1 MPKPKGAPRECKDL
15 DLAQWMLAWDSYS
28 LAAVVVEQMSFMT
41 AMHHK
46 RIVMEIASNAVNE
59 GYGPQLGVIYDRVA
73 RCSMFCFVLAQL
85 MLTICLVW
93 QA

>member
-1 MPKPKGAPRECKDL
+1 
-15 DLAQWMLAWDSYS
+15 MLAWDSYA

-46 RIVMEIASNAVNE
+46 RIVMEIASNAVSE

-73 RCSMFCFVLAQL
+73 RYFLFHFILVQVLP
-85 MLTICLVW
+85 TICLVW